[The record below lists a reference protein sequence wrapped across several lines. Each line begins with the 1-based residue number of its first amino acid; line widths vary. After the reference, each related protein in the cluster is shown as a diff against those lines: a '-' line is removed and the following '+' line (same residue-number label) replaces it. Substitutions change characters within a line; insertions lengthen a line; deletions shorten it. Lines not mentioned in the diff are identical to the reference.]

1 MMQQQK
7 QQVIKK
13 NTTTFNKRRIMLDL
27 SNDHAIGIDIGGTN
41 TKYGIVNH
49 RGQIVFEGS
58 IKTDQYEDV
67 GEFIDAVHSKLQPEI
82 DRLKEINFIGIGVG
96 APNGNFY
103 TGTIDYAPNLKWKGV
118 IPLAKLFNEKF
129 GIPAKLTN
137 DANAAAVG
145 EMMYGAARG
154 MKDFIMI
161 TLGTGVGSGIFAN
174 GELILGHDGFAG
186 ELGHTIVVPGGR
198 LHPNTGAMGSLEAY
212 ASATGV
218 TYTAKEYLTGTE
230 EASTLRD
237 IPLDELDSKAVFD
250 AAVSGDSLA
259 QKVFKT
265 TGDIL
270 GMALA
275 NFVMFSSP
283 EAIILFGGLT
293 KAGDIL
299 MNPIKESMERN
310 LLPIFKDKVK
320 LIFSELKESD
330 AAILGASALVWD
342 RG

>member
-1 MMQQQK
+1 MMQQQN
-7 QQVIKK
+7 QQVINK
-13 NTTTFNKRRIMLDL
+13 NTVKYKRRTMLDL

-58 IKTDQYEDV
+58 IKTDKYLDVHDFINALYE
-67 GEFIDAVHSKLQPEI
+67 KLQPEI
-82 DRLKEINFIGIGVG
+82 ERMKDLNFIGIGVG

-103 TGTIDYAPNLKWKGV
+103 TGTIEYAPNLKWKGI
-118 IPLAKLFNEKF
+118 IPLAQLMQDKF
-129 GIPAKLTN
+129 KMPAKLTN

-198 LHPNTGAMGSLEAY
+198 LHPNTGALGSLEAY
-212 ASATGV
+212 CSATGV

-230 EASTLRD
+230 EVSTLRD
-237 IPLDELDSKAVFD
+237 IPLDDLDSKAVFD
-250 AAVSGDSLA
+250 AALAGDSLA

-342 RG
+342 R

>member
-1 MMQQQK
+1 MMQQQN
-7 QQVIKK
+7 QQVINK
-13 NTTTFNKRRIMLDL
+13 NTVKYKRRTMLDL

-58 IKTDQYEDV
+58 IKTDKYADV
-67 GEFIDAVHSKLQPEI
+67 HEFINALYDKLQPEI
-82 DRLKEINFIGIGVG
+82 ERMKDLNFIGIGVG

-103 TGTIDYAPNLKWKGV
+103 TGTIEYAPNLKWKGI
-118 IPLAKLFNEKF
+118 IPLAQLMQDKF
-129 GIPAKLTN
+129 KMPAKLTN

-198 LHPNTGAMGSLEAY
+198 LHPNTGALGSLEAY
-212 ASATGV
+212 CSATGV

-230 EASTLRD
+230 ELSTLRD
-237 IPLDELDSKAVFD
+237 IPLDDLDSKAVFD
-250 AAVSGDSLA
+250 AALAGDSLA

-342 RG
+342 R

>member
-1 MMQQQK
+1 MMQQQN
-7 QQVIKK
+7 QQVINK
-13 NTTTFNKRRIMLDL
+13 NTVKYKRRTMLDL

-58 IKTDQYEDV
+58 IKTDKYLDV
-67 GEFIDAVHSKLQPEI
+67 HEFINALYEKLQPEI
-82 DRLKEINFIGIGVG
+82 ERMKDLHFIGIGVG

-103 TGTIDYAPNLKWKGV
+103 TGTIEYAPNLKWKGI
-118 IPLAKLFNEKF
+118 IPLAKLMQEKF
-129 GIPAKLTN
+129 NMPAKLTN

-186 ELGHTIVVPGGR
+186 ELGHSIVVPGGR
-198 LHPNTGAMGSLEAY
+198 LHPNTGALGSLEAY
-212 ASATGV
+212 CSATGV

-230 EASTLRD
+230 ELSTLRD
-237 IPLDELDSKAVFD
+237 IPLDDLDSKAIFD
-250 AAVSGDSLA
+250 AAIAGDSLA

-299 MNPIKESMERN
+299 MSPIKESMERN

-342 RG
+342 R

>member
-1 MMQQQK
+1 MMQQQN
-7 QQVIKK
+7 QQVINK
-13 NTTTFNKRRIMLDL
+13 NTVKYKRRTMLDL

-58 IKTDQYEDV
+58 IKTDKYLDVHDFINALYE
-67 GEFIDAVHSKLQPEI
+67 KLQPEI
-82 DRLKEINFIGIGVG
+82 ERMKELNFIGIGVG

-103 TGTIDYAPNLKWKGV
+103 TGTIEYAPNLKWKGI
-118 IPLAKLFNEKF
+118 IPLAQLMQDKF
-129 GIPAKLTN
+129 KMPAKLTN

-198 LHPNTGAMGSLEAY
+198 LHPNTGALGSLEAY
-212 ASATGV
+212 CSATGV

-230 EASTLRD
+230 ELSTLRD
-237 IPLDELDSKAVFD
+237 IPLDDLDSKAVFD
-250 AAVSGDSLA
+250 AALAGDSLA

-310 LLPIFKDKVK
+310 LLPIFKNKVK

-342 RG
+342 R